1 MSTLSTISLSS
12 IVSDPG
18 AIFVNASDSVHYR
31 QSSGASCHARTDNYL
46 PSSVAVNEKYINNG
60 NDHPRIPMWVHPF
73 ASTSNCSVRTQAASV
88 AHLAIPKHKNKGKVI
103 HRRRRRHN
111 KKQRKQDMLL
121 EEHVL
126 PVNVSSNLLSA
137 DDILNDIIVYD
148 GGDAGNPPIIAP
160 KNVSDINLFYIKYY
174 SSPRRHV
181 NVFYIKYY
189 SSPRRHVLFH
199 FTIQLIFIYR

>member
-31 QSSGASCHARTDNYL
+31 QSSGASCHASTDNYL
-46 PSSVAVNEKYINNG
+46 PSSVAVDEKYINNG

-73 ASTSNCSVRTQAASV
+73 GSTSNCSVRTQAGSV
-88 AHLAIPKHKNKGKVI
+88 AHLEIPKHKNKGKVI
-103 HRRRRRHN
+103 HRRHRRHR
-111 KKQRKQDMLL
+111 KKQRKQEMLL

-126 PVNVSSNLLSA
+126 PDHVSSNLLTA

-160 KNVSDINLFYIKYY
+160 KNVSDIN
-174 SSPRRHV
+174 
-181 NVFYIKYY
+181 VFYIKYY

>member
-18 AIFVNASDSVHYR
+18 AIFVNASDSVHYH

-46 PSSVAVNEKYINNG
+46 PSSVAVNDKDIDNG

-73 ASTSNCSVRTQAASV
+73 GSTSNCSVRTQAGSV
-88 AHLAIPKHKNKGKVI
+88 AHLEIPKHKNKGKVI
-103 HRRRRRHN
+103 HRRRRRHR
-111 KKQRKQDMLL
+111 KKQRKQEMLL

-126 PVNVSSNLLSA
+126 PDHVSSNLLTA

-160 KNVSDINLFYIKYY
+160 KNVSDIN
-174 SSPRRHV
+174 
-181 NVFYIKYY
+181 VFYIKYY
-189 SSPRRHVLFH
+189 SSPRRHV
-199 FTIQLIFIYR
+199 

>member
-18 AIFVNASDSVHYR
+18 AIFVNASDSVHYH
-31 QSSGASCHARTDNYL
+31 QSSGASCHAHTDNYL
-46 PSSVAVNEKYINNG
+46 PSSVAVN

-73 ASTSNCSVRTQAASV
+73 GSTSNCSVRTQAGSV
-88 AHLAIPKHKNKGKVI
+88 AHLEIPKHKNKGKVI
-103 HRRRRRHN
+103 HRRHRRHR
-111 KKQRKQDMLL
+111 KKQRKQELLL

-126 PVNVSSNLLSA
+126 LDHVLSNLLTA

-160 KNVSDINLFYIKYY
+160 KNVSDIN
-174 SSPRRHV
+174 
-181 NVFYIKYY
+181 VFYIKYY